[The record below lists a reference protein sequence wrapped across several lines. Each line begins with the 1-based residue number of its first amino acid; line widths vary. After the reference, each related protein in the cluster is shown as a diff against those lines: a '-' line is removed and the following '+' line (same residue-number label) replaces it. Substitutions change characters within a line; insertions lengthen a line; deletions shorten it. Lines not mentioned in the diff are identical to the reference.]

1 MVNTFS
7 SIPATDR
14 NPLWD
19 CIRKGV
25 WCKTLLN
32 QRNDNK
38 SAVLGDV
45 CDFLHLFFLFWG
57 VKVSNGLEWT
67 DSETDSGKKRTAH
80 LEIIEAASWLTWA
93 SLVYCSVKS
102 SFSLWSSE
110 IRLKVVPPPIP
121 LFHSTLILPTYA
133 TPSSHCYTFAMWLV
147 SHSTNYSLYHPVQSA
162 QLTPIA
168 CIVSWKKET
177 FQNIFPPSEEQALD
191 CSTGS
196 WSTNNKTSLLA
207 ITKKSMV
214 II

>member
-1 MVNTFS
+1 M
-7 SIPATDR
+7 D
-14 NPLWD
+14 L
-19 CIRKGV
+19 
-25 WCKTLLN
+25 
-32 QRNDNK
+32 
-38 SAVLGDV
+38 
-45 CDFLHLFFLFWG
+45 
-57 VKVSNGLEWT
+57 NGLT
-67 DSETDSGKKRTAH
+67 QKLTVKKRTAH

-93 SLVYCSVKS
+93 SLVYCSLKS

-147 SHSTNYSLYHPVQSA
+147 RHSTNYSLYHPVQSA

-196 WSTNNKTSLLA
+196 WSTNNNTSLLA
-207 ITKKSMV
+207 ITKKVWLLFNV
-214 II
+214 IYKCKWDLQKLGRWRCTYPYVWVPAAEAGSRKE

>member
-1 MVNTFS
+1 MAHGCDTFHLASSGVVVNTFS

-93 SLVYCSVKS
+93 SFVYCSVKS

-110 IRLKVVPPPIP
+110 IRLKVVPPPSPSFTQPSYCLHMP
-121 LFHSTLILPTYA
+121 LPLLHLCYVVSEAQHQLQSLSPSTVCTAHSNCLHCLMKERDLSEHI
-133 TPSSHCYTFAMWLV
+133 SSLRGAGFR
-147 SHSTNYSLYHPVQSA
+147 
-162 QLTPIA
+162 
-168 CIVSWKKET
+168 
-177 FQNIFPPSEEQALD
+177 
-191 CSTGS
+191 
-196 WSTNNKTSLLA
+196 LLRRFLEY
-207 ITKKSMV
+207 K
-214 II
+214 

>member
-1 MVNTFS
+1 MFAHFSKPLYLFPISIAQSKEVREMKCITTMSHSCDAFHLASSGVVVNTFS

-110 IRLKVVPPPIP
+110 IRLKVVPPP
-121 LFHSTLILPTYA
+121 S
-133 TPSSHCYTFAMWLV
+133 PSSTQPSYCLHMPL
-147 SHSTNYSLYHPVQSA
+147 HHPIV
-162 QLTPIA
+162 TP
-168 CIVSWKKET
+168 
-177 FQNIFPPSEEQALD
+177 
-191 CSTGS
+191 
-196 WSTNNKTSLLA
+196 LLFG
-207 ITKKSMV
+207 
-214 II
+214 

>member
-1 MVNTFS
+1 MAHGCDTFHLASSGVVVNTFS
-7 SIPATDR
+7 LIPATDR

-32 QRNDNK
+32 QRNNNK

-45 CDFLHLFFLFWG
+45 CDFLHLFFLFGGW
-57 VKVSNGLEWT
+57 KWAMDLNGLT
-67 DSETDSGKKRTAH
+67 QKLTVKKRTAH

-102 SFSLWSSE
+102 SFSLWISE
-110 IRLKVVPPPIP
+110 IRLKVVPTIP
-121 LFHSTLILPTYA
+121 LLHSTLILPTYA
-133 TPSSHCYTFAMWLV
+133 TPSSHCYTFAVWLV
-147 SHSTNYSLYHPVQSA
+147 RHSTNYSLYHPVQSA

-177 FQNIFPPSEEQALD
+177 FQNIFPPSEEQA
-191 CSTGS
+191 SR
-196 WSTNNKTSLLA
+196 LLHRFLEY
-207 ITKKSMV
+207 K
-214 II
+214 